1 MSSYQVEVTREDG
14 RWVADIWAPELG
26 PAATDTLHFADLEAE
41 VRDLIAGLTDS
52 KPEDFELT
60 WRYMIGGADRTETIS
75 RLLKAEVGLQK
86 ATQAHEE
93 ARRAVLQELASA
105 GLSQAV
111 IGDVLG
117 VSHQRVHQ
125 LLRAS

>member
-1 MSSYQVEVTREDG
+1 VR
-14 RWVADIWAPELG
+14 
-26 PAATDTLHFADLEAE
+26 FADLEAE

-52 KPEDFELT
+52 EPEEFELT
-60 WRYMIGGADRTETIS
+60 WRYNIGGADITETIN
-75 RLLKAEVGLQK
+75 RLLKAEADLQK

-93 ARRAVLQELASA
+93 ARRAALQELACTR
-105 GLSQAV
+105 LSQAV

-125 LLRAS
+125 LLKAS

>member
-1 MSSYQVEVTREDG
+1 M
-14 RWVADIWAPELG
+14 A
-26 PAATDTLHFADLEAE
+26 
-41 VRDLIAGLTDS
+41 
-52 KPEDFELT
+52 
-60 WRYMIGGADRTETIS
+60 ETIS

-93 ARRAVLQELASA
+93 ARRAALQELAGT

-125 LLRAS
+125 LLKAS